1 MKPNP
6 KWLLAVL
13 AVLCVWLVV
22 PRWEGKKVGSPD
34 AASPPP
40 SPTVLPPPP
49 VPALL
54 PARQPTPENPA
65 NSWERLLA
73 ADGSPVEDRAALQDI
88 VTSYLQ
94 SAPDNIR
101 PPLGTNDEITHALMD
116 RDTLGDSAIPASHP
130 AIVSGSLVDR
140 WGSPWFFHQ
149 LSAEVIEVHSAGPD
163 RKVGTADDIIGR

>member
-1 MKPNP
+1 MKPTP
-6 KWLLAVL
+6 KRLLAAL
-13 AVLCVWLVV
+13 AVLCIWLVV
-22 PRWEGKKVGSPD
+22 SRWEWKKVGPPD
-34 AASPPP
+34 ADPPP
-40 SPTVLPPPP
+40 PTPSVLAPPP
-49 VPALL
+49 VPSLL
-54 PARQPTPENPA
+54 PARRPTPEHPA

-101 PPLGTNDEITHALMD
+101 PPLGTNDEITHAIMD

-130 AIVSGSLVDR
+130 AIVSGRLVDR

-149 LSAEVIEVHSAGPD
+149 LSADVIEVRSAGPD
-163 RKVGTADDIIGR
+163 RKLFSTDDVVK